1 MEVHFS
7 ALEDL
12 HIKRPLNSFMVWAK
26 ERRRQMN
33 RDNPKMRNAEISKI
47 LGEEWKQLSDDVKKP
62 FIEEAI
68 RLRRQHKIDHPNYR
82 YRPRRK
88 NRLVDPCSSGETIPG
103 SDRYRQQFAPYPNTR
118 PTSSGFL
125 AHHPLQ
131 QDYKPAMFQ
140 SRYGLEK
147 HSFVGTEH
155 ISKPSGNA
163 SASYI
168 PPIPMRPT
176 DLSPWNSYLSPTSSP
191 YYFEPSRFSLPCE
204 NPVRA
209 GAIHLGSIPHPRDKL
224 PSPTGQAISRPHTGW
239 PYFPPKGELQ
249 YA

>member
-1 MEVHFS
+1 MELH
-7 ALEDL
+7 LTTHDDI

-47 LGEEWKQLSDDVKKP
+47 LGEEWRQLSDDVKKP

-88 NRLVDPCSSGETIPG
+88 NRMEPGSGEGPQEG
-103 SDRYRQQFAPYPNTR
+103 EGYRQPFALYPNSAR
-118 PTSSGFL
+118 PSQSGFL
-125 AHHPLQ
+125 AHTLQ
-131 QDYKPAMFQ
+131 QDYKAPMFPP
-140 SRYGLEK
+140 RYGLDK
-147 HSFVGTEH
+147 HGYASEH
-155 ISKPSGNA
+155 IPKPVNA

-168 PPIPMRPT
+168 PPFSVRPS
-176 DLSPWNSYLSPTSSP
+176 DVPSWNGYMSPTTSP
-191 YYFEPSRFSLPCE
+191 YYFEPSRFSIPCE
-204 NPVRA
+204 NPVR
-209 GAIHLGSIPHPRDKL
+209 GAIHAGSVLQPREKL
-224 PSPTGQAISRPHTGW
+224 PSPGGQSMTRNHSSW
-239 PYFPPKGELQ
+239 PYFALKAELQ

>member
-1 MEVHFS
+1 MELHFPG
-7 ALEDL
+7 LEDL

-88 NRLVDPCSSGETIPG
+88 NRLESGSAGEMVQN

-125 AHHPLQ
+125 THSIP
-131 QDYKPAMFQ
+131 QDYKAAMFPP
-140 SRYGLEK
+140 RYGLEN
-147 HSFVGTEH
+147 HGFVGTEH
-155 ISKPSGNA
+155 VSKPVGSA
-163 SASYI
+163 SAGYI
-168 PPIPMRPT
+168 PPFPVRPS
-176 DLSPWNSYLSPTSSP
+176 DLPPWNGYLSPTSSP
-191 YYFEPSRFSLPCE
+191 YYFEPSRFTLPCE
-204 NPVRA
+204 NSVRT
-209 GAIHLGSIPHPRDKL
+209 GTIHPGSIPHPRDKL
-224 PSPTGQAISRPHTGW
+224 PSPTSQTMSRPHTAW
-239 PYFPPKGELQ
+239 PYFASKAELQ